1 MMNLVM
7 SNLVFLLLCLPIK
20 PSKVHISI
28 FFWFHEHSSIKTN
41 CNKSDSK
48 LAYESLTET
57 SVDKPEL
64 KQKFLTQDVAYL
76 RRDGMMSATLRNRD

>member
-1 MMNLVM
+1 M
-7 SNLVFLLLCLPIK
+7 
-20 PSKVHISI
+20 
-28 FFWFHEHSSIKTN
+28 
-41 CNKSDSK
+41 SDSK

-76 RRDGMMSATLRNRD
+76 RRDGMMSATLRNRDWDNTDHITTNESSLNALIPL